1 MAHDSGVLSEILPA
15 KARNVSGRPASWRRA
30 QSASSSNLG
39 LTKAKRML
47 NTKQGYK
54 RDVERTNVKLTSKNL
69 RPCFKTRIQP
79 PKCVTMGRQSSYGG
93 YVTKESVWGFPKI
106 GVPPNHHPFQWD
118 FPQQKPSIWGY
129 PHDYGNP
136 HMKVHM
142 FFSFCWPGLPTLRWQ
157 FLPPQGQ
164 LATTSTLDLP
174 QSSTQPLCHWS
185 KTAKTDSDW
194 SSENLKCSFV
204 IHFEIQQDVISS
216 FWISLTQSHAAF
228 LHFAAVPA

>member
-1 MAHDSGVLSEILPA
+1 MLNERMSNLPQ
-15 KARNVSGRPASWRRA
+15 KTWDLVSRPIFNH
-30 QSASSSNLG
+30 QSVWQWDDNLRMVDTLPKNLYEGFPMYEGSPKSSSIPMG
-39 LTKAKRML
+39 FSPTK
-47 NTKQGYK
+47 T
-54 RDVERTNVKLTSKNL
+54 
-69 RPCFKTRIQP
+69 IQLW
-79 PKCVTMGRQSSYGG
+79 R
-93 YVTKESVWGFPKI
+93 
-106 GVPPNHHPFQWD
+106 
-118 FPQQKPSIWGY
+118 Y

-194 SSENLKCSFV
+194 SSENVKCSFV